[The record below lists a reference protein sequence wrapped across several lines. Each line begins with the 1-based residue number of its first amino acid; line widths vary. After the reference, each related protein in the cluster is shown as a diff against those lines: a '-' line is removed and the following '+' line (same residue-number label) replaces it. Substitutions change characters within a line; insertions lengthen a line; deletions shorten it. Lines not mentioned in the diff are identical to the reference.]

1 MEVNNN
7 KNFGKAILPVLI
19 IVGFLLAKQFF
30 FKSNPADPQLPKV
43 ENRQHVVQNNNA
55 VEDTRRNNALPQKV
69 FDVLNYIKQNNRA
82 MEGYV
87 GGRVFTNVEKCVPT
101 NDADNNIIHY
111 QEWDVNPHVQ
121 GVNRGTERIL
131 TGSDGRSWYT
141 NDHYKTF
148 TQIK

>member
-55 VEDTRRNNALPQKV
+55 V
-69 FDVLNYIKQNNRA
+69 
-82 MEGYV
+82 
-87 GGRVFTNVEKCVPT
+87 
-101 NDADNNIIHY
+101 
-111 QEWDVNPHVQ
+111 
-121 GVNRGTERIL
+121 
-131 TGSDGRSWYT
+131 
-141 NDHYKTF
+141 
-148 TQIK
+148 